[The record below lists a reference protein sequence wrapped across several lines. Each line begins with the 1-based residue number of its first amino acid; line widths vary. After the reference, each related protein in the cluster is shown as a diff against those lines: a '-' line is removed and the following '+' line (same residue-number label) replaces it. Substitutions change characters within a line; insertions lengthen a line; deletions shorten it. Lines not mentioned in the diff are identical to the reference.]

1 MRARSNWNLKVL
13 VFKERGKTRVLG
25 EQPLLARERTN
36 NKHNPHM
43 ASMPGFE
50 PGPHWWEASA
60 LTNAPLLLPLI
71 PLSGIVHK
79 EKKVVGTHP

>member
-1 MRARSNWNLKVL
+1 
-13 VFKERGKTRVLG
+13 
-25 EQPLLARERTN
+25 
-36 NKHNPHM
+36 M

-60 LTNAPLLLPLI
+60 LTNALI

-79 EKKVVGTHP
+79 EKKVVGTPLARKSTVSKMT